1 MLGVRA
7 GPDWSGAGADWVFFA
22 VEAAVVGA
30 TPPTPCCLRCILCTE
45 SLRAPEL
52 ILCTAVDAGC
62 AVGFGAW
69 ALGETRGRS
78 LEHIDNHGT
87 VFRNLR

>member
-1 MLGVRA
+1 M
-7 GPDWSGAGADWVFFA
+7 
-22 VEAAVVGA
+22 
-30 TPPTPCCLRCILCTE
+30 ILCMG
-45 SLRAPEL
+45 
-52 ILCTAVDAGC
+52 VDAGC